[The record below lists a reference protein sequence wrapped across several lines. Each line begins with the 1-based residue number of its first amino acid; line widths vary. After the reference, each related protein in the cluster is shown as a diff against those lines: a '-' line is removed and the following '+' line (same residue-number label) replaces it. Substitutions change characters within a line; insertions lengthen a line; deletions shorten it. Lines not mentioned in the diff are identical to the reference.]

1 MTKIRKIGILTG
13 GGDVPGLNV
22 AIKAVVR
29 RAVNHNIEVLGLRRG
44 WWGAVGINPDDART
58 VEKLTV
64 TLTPQVVRTFERT
77 GGTRLHSSRTNPSNM
92 KPDQVPAFIPAE
104 DRVVKENGNIDVTS
118 YTLKVLEFL
127 ELDALIAI
135 GGDDTLSFAAR
146 LHQEGFHVAAIPKTM
161 DNDVFGTDYCIGFS
175 TAVTR
180 SVDAITN
187 FRTAVGSHERIG
199 VVELFGRN
207 SGETS
212 LFAAYLSD
220 VDRAI
225 ISEVPFNIEKL
236 VNFLVED
243 RRNNPSRY
251 AIMTIS
257 EGAYPQ
263 GGSIVQ
269 SGEADA
275 YGHQKLGGIGHIVAQ
290 EIKKRSG
297 ANIMYQQ
304 LGYLMRS
311 GSPDSLDRMVAISY
325 GNLALDQVAA
335 GHTGQMMALQQGRYI
350 TVPLETVISGKKI
363 VDVDALYDAE
373 NYRPKVRDMLNKPM
387 FLY

>member
-1 MTKIRKIGILTG
+1 MARKRRIGILTG

-22 AIKAVVR
+22 AIKAVVS
-29 RAVNHNIEVLGLRRG
+29 RAQDHDIEVIGLRRG
-44 WWGAVGINPDDART
+44 WWSTVGIHMDDPAT
-58 VEKLTV
+58 LEELTMP
-64 TLTPQVVRTFERT
+64 LTPQVVRTFERT

-92 KPDQVPAFIPAE
+92 KLEDIPDYVPE
-104 DRVVKENGNIDVTS
+104 SDRVLKENGRVDITK
-118 YTLKVLEFL
+118 YAIKILEAL
-127 ELDALIAI
+127 GIEALIPI

-146 LHQEGFHVAAIPKTM
+146 LHLEGYQVVAIPKTM

-212 LFAAYLSD
+212 LFAAYLAD
-220 VDRAI
+220 VDRAV
-225 ISEVPFNIEKL
+225 ISEVPFDMDKL
-236 VNFLVED
+236 VEFLAAD
-243 RRNNPSRY
+243 RNNNPSRY

-257 EGAYPQ
+257 EGAFPI
-263 GGSIVQ
+263 GGEIVQ
-269 SGEADA
+269 FGEADA
-275 YGHQKLGGIGHIVAQ
+275 YGHQKLGGIGHVVAQ
-290 EIKKRSG
+290 EIKQRSG

-311 GSPDSLDRMVAISY
+311 GSPDSLDRMVAVSY
-325 GNLALDQVAA
+325 GNLALDQVSM
-335 GHTGQMMALQQGRYI
+335 GHTGRMVALQQGNYT
-350 TVPLETVISGKKI
+350 TVPLQMVISGKKI
-363 VDVDALYDAE
+363 VDVTALYDTK
-373 NYRPKVRDMLNKPM
+373 NYRPKVRDMLGKPM